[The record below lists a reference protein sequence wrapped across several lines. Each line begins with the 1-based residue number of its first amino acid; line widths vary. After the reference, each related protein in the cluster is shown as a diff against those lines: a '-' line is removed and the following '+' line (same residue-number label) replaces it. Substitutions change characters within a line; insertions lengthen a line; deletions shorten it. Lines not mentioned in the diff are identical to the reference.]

1 MNKNKS
7 KIFEKY
13 KSAEFSV
20 NLQKN
25 PMQIVGTIL
34 SELER
39 SMNVVADNI
48 EMSTKKNY
56 DENHT
61 DKKNTHFTRSLVAIY
76 TLQTSLDFDK
86 GGQIATQLFQLYEYC
101 RKQLIKGFSS
111 KVVGGIRKAVACL
124 KEIMLA
130 WEQMV
135 TNEK

>member
-13 KSAEFSV
+13 KSAEFAV
-20 NLQKN
+20 DLQKK

-48 EMSTKKNY
+48 EISAKKNN
-56 DENHT
+56 DENIEN
-61 DKKNTHFTRSLVAIY
+61 KKNNHFTRSLVAIY
-76 TLQTSLDFDK
+76 TLQTSLDFDR
-86 GGQIATQLFQLYEYC
+86 GGEIATQLFQLYEYC
-101 RKQLIKGFSS
+101 RKQLIKGFSTR
-111 KVVGGIRKAVACL
+111 VVDGIRKAADCL

-130 WEQMV
+130 WEQMA
-135 TNEK
+135 TK